1 MIESAATQ
9 PGYPHAFRAKEFAA
23 IAAGGIVGAWLRHA
37 GELLVPTVGLAFPW
51 ATFVENILGSF
62 LLGFTVSFMARRRR
76 HPLFNSFAVVGV
88 YGSYTT
94 FSTFA
99 VGFWERFDA
108 GKDALAWTY
117 AGSTLVLGLMAV
129 SLGHL
134 LGSMKRG
141 SSDGP

>member
-1 MIESAATQ
+1 MNDSATAE

-23 IAAGGIVGAWLRHA
+23 IAAGGVVGALLRHA

-62 LLGFTVSFMARRRR
+62 LLGFTVAFMAKRTK
-76 HPLFNSFAVVGV
+76 HPLFTSFTVVGL

-108 GKDALAWTY
+108 GKHALAWTY
-117 AGSTLVLGLMAV
+117 AGSTLVLGLIAV

-134 LGSMKRG
+134 LGNMKWG
-141 SSDGP
+141 SADAP